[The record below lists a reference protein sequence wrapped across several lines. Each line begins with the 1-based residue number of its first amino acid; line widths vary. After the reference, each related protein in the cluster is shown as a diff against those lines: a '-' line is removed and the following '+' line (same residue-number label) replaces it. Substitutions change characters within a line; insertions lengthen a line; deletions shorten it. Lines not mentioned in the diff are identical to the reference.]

1 MQDRPTARELLAAVR
16 EFLHQE
22 IEPTFH
28 DRRQKFRT
36 LIAENVLRIV
46 ERELAS
52 EEKDL
57 RAEWRRLV
65 ALEGTPSDQT
75 EPPGTLDTL
84 REDIVARKQALCSRI
99 REGEADAGPWR
110 REVLDYTTWAVEE
123 KVRIANPQYLERTGG
138 S

>member
-84 REDIVARKQALCSRI
+84 REDIVARKQASVRVSG
-99 REGEADAGPWR
+99 RVRQTQVPG
-110 REVLDYTTWAVEE
+110 AV
-123 KVRIANPQYLERTGG
+123 RYSITRLGL
-138 S
+138 